1 MKIKQIENTKKAI
14 EQRIQELELEKA
26 LFTDV
31 LQRAQINNS
40 VKVFNACC
48 KVLKKLNRRI
58 ELLKTSLLQW
68 C

>member
-1 MKIKQIENTKKAI
+1 MEIKQIENTKKAI

-40 VKVFNACC
+40 VKVFNAGC